1 MVFLKFIYSEKATKF
16 WTAKST
22 DFALAGSKMAG
33 SGSGEPERLVRNLP
47 DLVLRG
53 TCQKLRYTLMEW
65 MMESARGLLNVVEFN
80 SSSYRHVKTNWQN
93 LHF

>member
-1 MVFLKFIYSEKATKF
+1 MVFLKFIYSEKVTKF

-65 MMESARGLLNVVEFN
+65 GRLERNQPEFAK
-80 SSSYRHVKTNWQN
+80 SGRVQ
-93 LHF
+93 FFM